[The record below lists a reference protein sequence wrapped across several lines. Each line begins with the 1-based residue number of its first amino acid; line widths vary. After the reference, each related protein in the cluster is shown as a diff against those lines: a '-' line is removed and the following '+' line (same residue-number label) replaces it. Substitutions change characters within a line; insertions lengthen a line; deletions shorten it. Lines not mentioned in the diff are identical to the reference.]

1 MRRHVLYLILLHE
14 APGGSAH
21 RAAARPE
28 HLARLEALRD
38 AGRLVLAGPLPAV
51 DDADPGA
58 AGFLGSAIVAEF
70 ADLAAAREWAE
81 ADPYRAAGVTA
92 EIGVFPFRQ
101 VLP

>member
-1 MRRHVLYLILLHE
+1 MLYLILLHE
-14 APGGSAH
+14 APGGSVH

-51 DDADPGA
+51 DDADPGP

-70 ADLAAAREWAE
+70 TDLSAARQWAE
-81 ADPYRAAGVTA
+81 ADPYRANGVTA
-92 EIGVFPFRQ
+92 DVSVFPFRQ